1 MKKTD
6 RDSVISELKESTHK
20 IINSKNIDEMIMIHE
35 VMLSTFYSKKPF
47 FYKMIF
53 KYFRFYVATAIF
65 SIYYCT
71 PSPTLKNVKYFF
83 SQQEGLISVNTIN
96 SLLIQLRVSGRIEV
110 YRNKDNR
117 RENLF
122 RPSCA
127 AVQEIY
133 DLIQC
138 IIKPWEIFHGEA
150 CGHYVKSPEI
160 LLPSFFLRYGD
171 FVFNFITMK
180 DLIPEAELFIEKD
193 AGHMIMLILYKE
205 YVQQNSQIIMLTH
218 KKIASYSHVSRSHV
232 FSVLRDAQ
240 NAGFVTVKN
249 NLFIE
254 LSDRFISMFRTYF
267 SFYLAQVLYSIDAEP
282 G

>member
-1 MKKTD
+1 M
-6 RDSVISELKESTHK
+6 
-20 IINSKNIDEMIMIHE
+20 
-35 VMLSTFYSKKPF
+35 
-47 FYKMIF
+47 
-53 KYFRFYVATAIF
+53 
-65 SIYYCT
+65 
-71 PSPTLKNVKYFF
+71 
-83 SQQEGLISVNTIN
+83 
-96 SLLIQLRVSGRIEV
+96 
-110 YRNKDNR
+110 
-117 RENLF
+117 
-122 RPSCA
+122 
-127 AVQEIY
+127 QEIY